1 MGWTVL
7 YIAFG
12 VVGLWLLGEVLFQHK
27 ARLRWRLLAFTGFLG
42 VVAGVVIPSV
52 AVIAVGAVA
61 FAIGQVYVTLSFRRG
76 FSAGWALRR
85 KGRDE
90 AGPASSASGS
100 RSAARSASRGG
111 RRRGRPER
119 GATAEPAASDAPP
132 APGTPGA
139 GRKRLTAAEAGAA
152 TTMMPTVPQQ
162 PTDEH
167 GVPGPAGPAGS
178 GPGDTA
184 AFPAVG
190 DAASVFGGGG
200 YDYGQAQEQY
210 PAYSDPY
217 IGAGAGAGVQPSQG
231 YEQPYDAYGQQGAYP
246 QQYGQQPQGQQYGQY
261 GQYDMDTPP
270 GGVWVPQQRQGGGD
284 GQAPPPPAP
293 PQGYGY

>member
-12 VVGLWLLGEVLFQHK
+12 AVGLWLLGEVLFQEK

-42 VVAGVVIPSV
+42 VVAGVVLPSV
-52 AVIAVGAVA
+52 VVIAVGAVA

-90 AGPASSASGS
+90 APRGASRASGTS
-100 RSAARSASRGG
+100 RASRASGGG
-111 RRRGRPER
+111 RRRGGRPGR
-119 GATAEPAASDAPP
+119 GAAAEPSAPAAESAAAPP

-139 GRKRLTAAEAGAA
+139 ARKRLTAAEAGAA

-162 PTDEH
+162 PSD
-167 GVPGPAGPAGS
+167 GPAASGPPAPP

-184 AFPAVG
+184 AFPVVEE
-190 DAASVFGGGG
+190 AASVFGGGG
-200 YDYGQAQEQY
+200 YDYGQGQGQGQY
-210 PAYSDPY
+210 AAYSDPY
-217 IGAGAGAGVQPSQG
+217 IGAGVPPAPG
-231 YEQPYDAYGQQGAYP
+231 YEQQPSYDMYGQQTAAYP
-246 QQYGQQPQGQQYGQY
+246 QQHGPYGH

-270 GGVWVPQQRQGGGD
+270 GGVWVPQQRPSGD